1 MFSDLCFR
9 LRALFRRMAS
19 ETELD
24 VELKFHFDS
33 QVKKNIRSGMTP
45 EEAVREA
52 RMALGGMTQLKEDCR
67 RAWGTALIEML
78 VQDIGYG
85 ARLLVRNPGFSTT
98 ALLTLTLGIGATTA
112 IFSLVDAVLLRPLP
126 YRDPQRL
133 LEIYED
139 HSGVGLGL
147 TYDADTP
154 GGYVDLKRQTQIFE
168 DVAAVDDGNA
178 FSLAADGGEPR
189 TVMDESVTWNL
200 FPMLGVNPLCGRL
213 FTKDEDRPGHEHV
226 ALLSYRLWR
235 ERFGGDRQIV
245 GHDIRLDN
253 RVAIERYTV
262 IGIMP
267 PHFSFP
273 EKNADIWIPRAFTE
287 QQLSSHGEHYLL
299 VFARLKDGVTLGR
312 ANSDMLALA
321 DQTRQLYPYERS
333 LHRFFG
339 QPLQE
344 AYTRDSRRGL
354 LLLMTAVGF
363 ILLIG
368 CANLANLLL
377 ARSVARQREIGLRAT
392 LGASGSRLVLQL
404 LTESAL
410 LGIGGGLFG
419 IGLAWTS
426 FAFLEHLIPAD
437 LSSTISVSMNL
448 EVLSF
453 VLVVSLL
460 SSVAFGLAPALR
472 FSKGDLNTF
481 LREGPRGSA
490 GPRHN
495 RLGAALMAGEI
506 ALSLLL
512 LVGGGLLLK
521 SFLRLR
527 SIDPGFRADHVLI
540 MGHFVKS
547 PPADPGEYGERM
559 QIFDGMLSDVRAL
572 PGVKHAGFTSQLPL
586 GWAGGRAG
594 FFPEG
599 AAPNP
604 ALFDANNRVITPGY
618 FEAMR
623 VPLIRGRFFDQH
635 DGPDAPPVVII
646 NQTMARTFW
655 SNQDAIGKRMKFGG
669 AGSHSPWSQIVGIV
683 GDVRQ
688 VDLSLPPGPEMY
700 FPHWQALGNYMT
712 PHELVVEVE
721 SSPMGLANAIRHAIH
736 SVDAEQPTDD
746 IFPLDDLIDTD
757 IAPRRTQAALVSGLA
772 LLALMI
778 ASVGIYGVMAYL
790 VSQRTQEM
798 GIRMAL
804 GAQRRGVVMLIL
816 SRGAKITLLGVVIG
830 ISAAAGVTRLMQSLL
845 FEVSAADPFVL
856 VGVSTLLI
864 LVALVACIVPACR
877 AASLDPVRALRAE

>member
-9 LRALFRRMAS
+9 LRALFRRTAS
-19 ETELD
+19 EADLDAELSFHLD
-24 VELKFHFDS
+24 RQVE
-33 QVKKNIRSGMTP
+33 KNMRSGMTP

-52 RMALGGMTQLKEDCR
+52 RMAFGGVARVKEDCR
-67 RAWGTALIEML
+67 RVWGTGLIETL
-78 VQDIGYG
+78 VQDIFYG
-85 ARLLVRNPGFSTT
+85 ARLLVRHPGFSTT
-98 ALLTLTLGIGATTA
+98 ALLTLTLGIGATTG

-126 YRDPQRL
+126 YRDSQRL

-139 HSGVGLGL
+139 HGGVGVGL

-154 GGYVDLKRQTQIFE
+154 GGYVDLKRQTHIFE
-168 DVAAVDDGNA
+168 DVAALDNGNV

-200 FPMLGVNPLCGRL
+200 FPMLGVNPLYGRL
-213 FTKDEDRPGHEHV
+213 FTEDEDRPGHEHV
-226 ALLSYRLWR
+226 VLLSYRLWR
-235 ERFGGDRQIV
+235 ERFGGDRQIL
-245 GHDIRLDN
+245 GHDIRIDN
-253 RVAIERYTV
+253 RIAVERYTV

-267 PHFSFP
+267 PHFAFP

-287 QQLSSHGEHYLL
+287 QQLNSHGEHYLM
-299 VFARLKDGVTLGR
+299 VVARLKDGVTVTR

-333 LHRFFG
+333 LHKFFG
-339 QPLQE
+339 LPLQE
-344 AYTRDSRRGL
+344 TYTRDSRRGL
-354 LLLMTAVGF
+354 LLLMTSVAF

-377 ARSVARQREIGLRAT
+377 ARSVARQREIGLRAA
-392 LGASGSRLVLQL
+392 LGASGSRLVRQL

-419 IGLAWTS
+419 IGMAWTS
-426 FAFLEHLIPAD
+426 FAFLEHLIPTD
-437 LSSTISVSMNL
+437 LSSTISLSMNL
-448 EVLSF
+448 EVLGF

-460 SSVAFGLAPALR
+460 SSVAFGLTPALR
-472 FSKGDLNTF
+472 LSKGDLNRA
-481 LREGPRGSA
+481 LREGGRGSF

-495 RLGAALMAGEI
+495 RLGAALVAGEI
-506 ALSLLL
+506 ALCVLL

-527 SIDPGFRADHVLI
+527 SVDPGFRADRVLI

-547 PPADPGEYGERM
+547 PPADPREYRKRM
-559 QIFDGMLSDVRAL
+559 QMFDRMLADVRAL
-572 PGVKHAGFTSQLPL
+572 PGVKQAGFTSQLPL

-594 FFPEG
+594 FFPKG

-604 ALFDANNRVITPGY
+604 TLYGANNRVITPGY
-618 FEAMR
+618 FEALR
-623 VPLIRGRFFDQH
+623 VPLIRGRLFGQD

-655 SNQDAIGKRMKFGG
+655 PNQDAIGKRLKFGG
-669 AGSHSPWSQIVGIV
+669 EGSLSPWSQIVGIV

-688 VDLSLPPGPEMY
+688 VDMSLPPGPEMY

-712 PHELVVEVE
+712 PHDLVMQTEGD
-721 SSPMGLANAIRHAIH
+721 PIGLANTVRHAIQ

-746 IFPLDDLIDTD
+746 IFPLNDLVDTD
-757 IAPRRTQAALVSGLA
+757 IAPRRTQAALIGGLA
-772 LLALMI
+772 LLALVI
-778 ASVGIYGVMAYL
+778 ACVGIYGVMAYL

-804 GAQRRGVVMLIL
+804 GAKRRGVVMLIL
-816 SRGAKITLLGVVIG
+816 SRGAKIAFLGVGIG
-830 ISAAAGVTRLMQSLL
+830 VAAAAGLTRLIQSLL

-864 LVALVACIVPACR
+864 LVAFIACIVPAYR
-877 AASLDPVRALRAE
+877 AASVDPGRALRAE